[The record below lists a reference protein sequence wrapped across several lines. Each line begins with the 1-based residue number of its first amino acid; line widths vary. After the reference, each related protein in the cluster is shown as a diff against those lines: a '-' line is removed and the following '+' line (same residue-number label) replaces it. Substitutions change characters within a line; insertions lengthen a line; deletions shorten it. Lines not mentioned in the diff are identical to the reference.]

1 MMARAVLTALSIL
14 GFSNIVP
21 ITGFCHGRDVGNPST
36 DPELNIFWTDLTTLH
51 SPAEK
56 GFPTPIFVKNIG
68 EPETNLRTNDR
79 DHQAWDSFFDVL
91 FNRHIWYQAA
101 DIRVFY
107 SSRYINYGLFNP
119 RLMKSRFPIF
129 FPAKI
134 LKGYIPYEIPGW
146 GLATIVSNESDAR
159 MYSIEHEFDGC
170 CFNADIG
177 PYLRFTDF
185 SLFPAKSL
193 HRIDSL
199 LEAPGLD
206 KKSNG
211 LNDQNQQ
218 RRKANYERRS
228 IIPALIVAVPCIL
241 FGFLLGL
248 FGCEWPDNKRKFR
261 SPALIWIGW
270 VLFLGGV
277 SLLFGELLRGM
288 PANLF

>member
-1 MMARAVLTALSIL
+1 
-14 GFSNIVP
+14 
-21 ITGFCHGRDVGNPST
+21 
-36 DPELNIFWTDLTTLH
+36 
-51 SPAEK
+51 
-56 GFPTPIFVKNIG
+56 
-68 EPETNLRTNDR
+68 
-79 DHQAWDSFFDVL
+79 
-91 FNRHIWYQAA
+91 
-101 DIRVFY
+101 
-107 SSRYINYGLFNP
+107 
-119 RLMKSRFPIF
+119 MKSRFPIF

-185 SLFPAKSL
+185 SLFSAKSI

-199 LEAPGLD
+199 LEAPGLN

-228 IIPALIVAVPCIL
+228 IIPALVIAVPCIL
-241 FGFLLGL
+241 FGFLLSL
-248 FGCEWPDNKRKFR
+248 FGCEWSDNKGKFR

-277 SLLFGELLRGM
+277 SLLFGELLGGM